1 MHDLLGEITGLLWE
15 VREAESQ
22 ADAGMRGSKLR
33 RGGVRER
40 ECWWKR
46 GE

>member
-15 VREAESQ
+15 VWEAESQ
-22 ADAGMRGSKLR
+22 ADMGSKLK
-33 RGGVRER
+33 RGGVKER
-40 ECWWKR
+40 ECWWER